1 MTVWDTLV
9 QIRTLDAQ
17 IKKINEETDKR
28 VEAARAAVQPTI
40 DELERRLRELQS
52 ELQSLQ
58 TELSQARNKKEQAI
72 NRLQYG
78 KRSTYRLH
86 CERRDLFNAMEARV
100 KGLLLQLHAV
110 VPEWGDLSLDMDSCE
125 FSFMDYSDFRIDWEL
140 EGSDPHVILAN
151 KWSPQQVTIIPLA
164 WLDMPF
170 QEVVEI
176 VRAQLAAQE
185 AEALA
190 KEEAE
195 KALRAQSL
203 KDLRDRLEQ
212 EERAEYERLRAKY
225 DSQ

>member
-9 QIRTLDAQ
+9 QIRALDAQ
-17 IKKINEETDKR
+17 IKDIDKYNKKLDEQAEEVERADQPAINELVR
-28 VEAARAAVQPTI
+28 RI
-40 DELERRLRELQS
+40 RELES
-52 ELQSLQ
+52 ELQQ
-58 TELSQARNKKEQAI
+58 TRTSKTLAA
-72 NRLQYG
+72 NRLRFKKNSPSRLYT
-78 KRSTYRLH
+78 KRS
-86 CERRDLFNAMEARV
+86 DLFNAMGARV

-110 VPEWGDLSLDMDSCE
+110 VPEWGDLSLDMDSCG

-140 EGSDPHVILAN
+140 EGGDPHVILAS

-170 QEVVEI
+170 QDVVEI

-190 KEEAE
+190 QDEAE

-203 KDLRDRLEQ
+203 RDLRDRLEQ

>member
-9 QIRTLDAQ
+9 QIRALDAQ
-17 IKKINEETDKR
+17 IKDIDKYNKKLDEQAEEVEKAAQPAINELVR
-28 VEAARAAVQPTI
+28 RIQ
-40 DELERRLRELQS
+40 ELES
-52 ELQSLQ
+52 ELQQVRTSKTL
-58 TELSQARNKKEQAI
+58 AA
-72 NRLQYG
+72 NRLRCKKKLPSRLYG
-78 KRSTYRLH
+78 KRS
-86 CERRDLFNAMEARV
+86 DLFNSLGARV
-100 KGLLLQLHAV
+100 KGLLLQLHTV
-110 VPEWGDLSLDMDSCE
+110 IPEWGDLSLDMDSCE

-140 EGSDPHVILAN
+140 EGSDPHVILAS

>member
-17 IKKINEETDKR
+17 IKDIDKYNKKLDEQAEEVEKAAQPAINELVR
-28 VEAARAAVQPTI
+28 RIQ
-40 DELERRLRELQS
+40 ELES
-52 ELQSLQ
+52 ELQQVRTSKTL
-58 TELSQARNKKEQAI
+58 TA
-72 NRLQYG
+72 NRLRCKKKLPSQLYG
-78 KRSTYRLH
+78 KRSELSNS
-86 CERRDLFNAMEARV
+86 LGARV

-110 VPEWGDLSLDMDSCE
+110 VPEWGDLSLDMDSYE

-212 EERAEYERLRAKY
+212 EDRAEYERLRAKY